1 MSHNELQKIDEY
13 AFKTYNLVPINLTA
27 LDLSHNYIDFIAAQ
41 TFVGNISKDLVRL
54 NLSHNSLKSF
64 EPGTFD
70 EMPSLTTLDVSHNR
84 LVNIDPLCNTPFRLL
99 ASLDLQHNL
108 ISKFEDQCLQ
118 YASSPVS
125 LNLNNNL
132 LGSMDS
138 CHFGWNFTV
147 SYQPVLTALNREYDI
162 TVKMPTARSYRV
174 EVFEYSGGS
183 MQDVDQLT
191 TTLLQFNSSVV
202 SSFTSSHSLHMQS
215 NYTVC
220 LGVGDQRRC
229 EFLFPPYFYAPNSA
243 SGSSLSSAVAALF
256 ILLSALL
263 Y

>member
-1 MSHNELQKIDEY
+1 MEY
-13 AFKTYNLVPINLTA
+13 DNNPLICGCYSNTPLFSCFK
-27 LDLSHNYIDFIAAQ
+27 LDQQSN
-41 TFVGNISKDLVRL
+41 T
-54 NLSHNSLKSF
+54 
-64 EPGTFD
+64 
-70 EMPSLTTLDVSHNR
+70 TTLS
-84 LVNIDPLCNTPFRLL
+84 T
-99 ASLDLQHNL
+99 SLRCSS
-108 ISKFEDQCLQ
+108 IGTCLR
-118 YASSPVS
+118 
-125 LNLNNNL
+125 
-132 LGSMDS
+132 
-138 CHFGWNFTV
+138 WNFTV

-220 LGVGDQRRC
+220 LGVGNQRRC